1 MAKKTI
7 PCRVC
12 GKQFEPCAFCQKNG
26 DTFRWR
32 NFACSLEC
40 ANKYVAEAI
49 AYRNKKGEVKEEIQ
63 PIIEEITETVEESIV
78 ETTEEIAVEELV
90 TEEVPVEE
98 TPKKMK
104 KKYYKN

>member
-26 DTFRWR
+26 DIFRWR

-49 AYRNKKGEVKEEIQ
+49 AYRNRNAEIKEEVQ
-63 PIIEEITETVEESIV
+63 PVVEEATKTVEEPIV
-78 ETTEEIAVEELV
+78 ETTEEVAVEELV

-98 TPKKMK
+98 TPKKIK
-104 KKYYKN
+104 KKYYKD